1 MSFKTEVESSYFF
14 HRFVRISRR
23 HRGQPERMS
32 KRRARVGGLGVG
44 LLSFVTLIAFTGQSA
59 QAATSIDLGA
69 ATSYAVIAGSAIT
82 NTGSSVL
89 TGDVGLSP
97 GSSIGGFPPG
107 HITGNSDAADAQ
119 SLLAQGAATS
129 AFGIAQSAP
138 STSSLALGVLAG
150 TLSPGVYTASSD
162 MSLTGTLT
170 LDGGGNLNSVFIFQA
185 GTSLTTASGS
195 SVVLQNGA
203 QACHVFWQVGS
214 TATLG
219 TTTAFVGTIL
229 ALTSAVLD
237 TGATVD
243 GRVFAQT
250 AAVTLDDNTISVPT
264 CATPP
269 TTTTTARRYPI
280 VIPTTTVP
288 APTTTTTVAPTTT
301 TTVAPTTTT
310 TLPAPTPAVLV
321 TKKKVPPARPA
332 KSLATTATVI
342 PVGAP
347 ATGEGG
353 TAGSGSSTLG
363 LIALAALSVGLGAA
377 TVAVRFGRLSGRGPA
392 KKRY

>member
-264 CATPP
+264 CAT
-269 TTTTTARRYPI
+269 ARRYPI

-288 APTTTTTVAPTTT
+288 APTTT

-377 TVAVRFGRLSGRGPA
+377 TVAVRFGRQSGRGPA